1 MSSDAKMCLY
11 DQIVYNPM
19 KKTLTDEARFGA
31 KIFAAAIDCLR
42 DDGKT
47 GTFDI
52 QTLTAEDIIKLF
64 KKG

>member
-1 MSSDAKMCLY
+1 MDMNMCLY
-11 DQIVYNPM
+11 DQIVYSPI
-19 KKTLTDEARFGA
+19 KTTLSDDARFGA

-52 QTLTAEDIIKLF
+52 EKLTAEDIIKLF